1 MAWRSEEKE
10 SNSPKEKESLHPLQ
24 IPLIS
29 RKEERKGRIEKKEN
43 GEEKTR
49 TTIEERS

>member
-24 IPLIS
+24 IPLTS
-29 RKEERKGRIEKKEN
+29 RKEERKGRIIRDKGKWGRKSKDDN
-43 GEEKTR
+43 
-49 TTIEERS
+49 